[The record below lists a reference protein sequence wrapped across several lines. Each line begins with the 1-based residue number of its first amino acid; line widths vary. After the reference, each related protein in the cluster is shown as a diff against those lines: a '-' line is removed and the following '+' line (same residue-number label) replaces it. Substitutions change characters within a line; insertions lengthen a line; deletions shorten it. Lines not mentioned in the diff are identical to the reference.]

1 MRKKPALLFSLVL
14 ATLISMSTLGS
25 VEASVSS
32 HNWIGPTYRGLD
44 DFYGATIV
52 AYETGSEATLVVS
65 VYNDWWPGV
74 PVNVSAVKVGFDWGI
89 NYSST
94 ECSEASPVQMQWH
107 ESRVFTIAFTV
118 PGTNVASNLVTHIYT
133 IYVEH
138 VNSTT
143 GPKRI
148 VDTWTEDGS
157 SFAVYSADQAETQ
170 KVYQELE
177 AWRDAYT
184 TPIYMP
190 SEAKELWIKATVEEN
205 MADDAYEYG
214 NFADAKT
221 HYGNALNFTKEAL
234 TSEVDKTSS
243 FEDALL
249 DLIDSAGSYLSMQG
263 WGFIVIGIGFG
274 IGFLLMGIGVIVY
287 LVRKSKP
294 LPSKA

>member
-1 MRKKPALLFSLVL
+1 MGKKLAVLFSLVL

-25 VEASVSS
+25 VQASIPSY
-32 HNWIGPTYRGLD
+32 NWIGPTYRGLD
-44 DFYGATIV
+44 DFYGITVV

-94 ECSEASPVQMQWH
+94 ECSEANPVQIDWH

-118 PGTNVASNLVTHIYT
+118 PGTNIASNLVTHVYT
-133 IYVEH
+133 IYAVH

-143 GPKRI
+143 GPKGI
-148 VDTWTEDGS
+148 VDSWTEDGT
-157 SFAVYSADQAETQ
+157 SFAVYSTDQADAR
-170 KVYQELE
+170 VLRNELE